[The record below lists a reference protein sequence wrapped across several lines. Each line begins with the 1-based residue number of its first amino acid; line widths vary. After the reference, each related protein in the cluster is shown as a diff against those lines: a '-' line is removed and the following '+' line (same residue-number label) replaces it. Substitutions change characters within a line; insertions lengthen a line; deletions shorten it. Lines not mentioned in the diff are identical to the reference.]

1 MSLSCGIRFLMEPQR
16 ALAFG
21 SIGAVYMSIG
31 TQVEHPVRMYEL
43 HNLTDVTLQFS
54 LDGIEDHF
62 VLPANGYKV
71 IDIVSNNTSNTTGWF
86 IGNGT
91 SFYVKQI
98 GAAAPSS
105 GSVYLCIA
113 YGE

>member
-1 MSLSCGIRFLMEPQR
+1 MSVSCGIRFLMEPQR
-16 ALAFG
+16 ERAFG
-21 SIGAVYMSIG
+21 DIGAVYMSIG
-31 TQVEHPVRMYEL
+31 SQLEHPVRMYEV
-43 HNLTDVTLQFS
+43 HNLTDAPMQFS
-54 LDGIEDHF
+54 LDGIDDHF
-62 VLPANGYKV
+62 PLPANGFKV
-71 IDIVSNNTSNTTGWF
+71 IDIVSNNTSNTSGWF

-98 GAAAPSS
+98 GAGAPAS